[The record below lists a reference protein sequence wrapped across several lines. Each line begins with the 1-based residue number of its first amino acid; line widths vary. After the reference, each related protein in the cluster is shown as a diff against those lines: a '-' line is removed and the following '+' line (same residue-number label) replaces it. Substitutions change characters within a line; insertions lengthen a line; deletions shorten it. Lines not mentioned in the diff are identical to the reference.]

1 MISIEQAREA
11 ILNKIKPLPGEK
23 LFLDQSLGRYLAQDV
38 YSERNIPP
46 WDNSAMDGFAV
57 HTEDLAT
64 GEGRLG
70 IAYEIPAGALPQGP
84 FEKGT
89 AVKIMT
95 GAPVPPGADAVVKRE
110 DTDERE
116 GEVTVLKAPAP
127 GENIRASGEDLR
139 AGELVLRAGIRL
151 ASA

>member
-64 GEGRLG
+64 GGGAWASPTRSP
-70 IAYEIPAGALPQGP
+70 PAPCRRGLS
-84 FEKGT
+84 
-89 AVKIMT
+89 
-95 GAPVPPGADAVVKRE
+95 R
-110 DTDERE
+110 
-116 GEVTVLKAPAP
+116 KAP
-127 GENIRASGEDLR
+127 R
-139 AGELVLRAGIRL
+139 
-151 ASA
+151 